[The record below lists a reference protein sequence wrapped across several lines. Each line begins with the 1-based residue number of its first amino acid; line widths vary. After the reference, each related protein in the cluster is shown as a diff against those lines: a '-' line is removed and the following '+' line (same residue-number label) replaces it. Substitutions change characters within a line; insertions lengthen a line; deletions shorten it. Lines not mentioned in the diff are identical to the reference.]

1 MPRDGNVTATD
12 WPSFCPQ
19 KPRKRGS
26 SCRARARLLRVSA
39 VEFRVSRVA
48 ARAGVVSNRQP
59 SEHTMRVAFPQ
70 RALGMSLLCGLALA
84 GCSFDETR
92 PAVDLA
98 LPRRFDHA
106 ETAAAAKPLPPNWP
120 QVFGSPELTRLSSL
134 TASGNFDVAAAAA
147 RILQADAQTAV
158 SSAGLFP
165 QANSND
171 STGRSFS
178 PATLRTTSPAAVAA
192 GRTLATNSYTLGLT
206 ASYELDLWGR
216 NRLASL
222 SALDTA
228 VATRFD
234 RDTLVLSSVA
244 SVTNAYLSLLS
255 AQDRLRIAEDNL
267 KDARFGLGAIKGRL
281 SVGTVTALEVAQQ
294 QSVVDQVL
302 ASFPPLQQQ
311 LQQAKTAIALLTGRA
326 PESLAIR
333 GGSLTSLTPPTIPAG
348 LPLQTIRRRPDVA
361 AAEQAL
367 ASGDAAVLS
376 ARAAMLPRLSLTAG
390 GGIESVALRTLL
402 GPEALFGNFGAGLAL
417 PLLDG
422 GALKGTLDLQ
432 RGRDLELLQDYR
444 KSVVQS
450 LVDVEN
456 ALIAVQQNTEHE
468 KRLAAVVASSRL
480 AYDIVKARLREGTI
494 DILTVIQTEQ
504 TLFNALDAEAV
515 VRLAR
520 FTAISS
526 LGQALG
532 GGWTRPELLAIP
544 PLDGFAPV
552 PAEAAAPSG
561 LPLDGLKTNRGGYT
575 ASSPPPMAPPESRA
589 AGARS

>member
-1 MPRDGNVTATD
+1 MSRFAE
-12 WPSFCPQ
+12 
-19 KPRKRGS
+19 
-26 SCRARARLLRVSA
+26 RARRVSGC
-39 VEFRVSRVA
+39 RRSG
-48 ARAGVVSNRQP
+48 AGCSAGRR
-59 SEHTMRVAFPQ
+59 T
-70 RALGMSLLCGLALA
+70 RALGATLLGSLALGA
-84 GCSFDETR
+84 CTLDEAR
-92 PAVDLA
+92 PGVDIA
-98 LPRRFDHA
+98 LPTRFDHA
-106 ETAAAAKPLPPNWP
+106 EAPKTATPLPLNWP
-120 QVFGSPELTRLSSL
+120 EVFRAPELTRLSSL

-147 RILQADAQTAV
+147 RIIQADAQTAV

-165 QANSND
+165 QVSSSD
-171 STGRSFS
+171 SGGRDFS
-178 PATLRTTSPAAVAA
+178 PATLRTTSPSAVAA
-192 GRTLATNSYTLGLT
+192 GRTIATNNFTLGLT

-222 SALDTA
+222 SAVDNA

-244 SVTNAYLSLLS
+244 SVVNAYFTLLS
-255 AQDRLRIAEDNL
+255 AQDRLKIAEDNL
-267 KDARFGLGAIKGRL
+267 KDARFGLEAIKGRL

-302 ASFPPLQQQ
+302 ATFPPLQQQ

-333 GGSLTSLTPPTIPAG
+333 GGSLASLNPPTIPAG
-348 LPLQTIRRRPDVA
+348 LPLQAIRRRPDVA
-361 AAEQAL
+361 SAEAAL
-367 ASGDAAVLS
+367 ASGDNAVLS
-376 ARAAMLPRLSLTAG
+376 ARAALLPQLSLTGG

-402 GPEALFGNFGAGLAL
+402 GPGALFGNFGAGLAS
-417 PLLDG
+417 PLIDG
-422 GALKGTLDLQ
+422 GALKGTLDIQ

-444 KSVVQS
+444 KAVVQS

-468 KRLAAVVASSRL
+468 RRLAAVVTSSRL

-504 TLFNALDAEAV
+504 TLFSALDAEAV

-526 LGQALG
+526 LAQALG
-532 GGWTRPELLAIP
+532 GGWTRPELLAVP
-544 PLDGFAPV
+544 PLDGLTPV
-552 PAEAAAPSG
+552 PAAGAAPSG
-561 LPLDGLKTNRGGYT
+561 PPLEGLKTNRGGYT
-575 ASSPPPMAPPESRA
+575 ASTPPPAAPSTGIA
-589 AGARS
+589 APGGTRS